1 VHLHFLCSFFCY
13 FVIFQRLVS
22 RRSLRHDPIFDAL
35 IAKLYPSREVYEKQQ
50 EALLTQV
57 MQKHEFNTKTKKKQS
72 TQKKLENSGLM
83 PFFGSDFCTKFDPRM
98 IFSKGDLHIILK
110 LRHLKIGEHSSLF

>member
-1 VHLHFLCSFFCY
+1 M
-13 FVIFQRLVS
+13 VS

-83 PFFGSDFCTKFDPRM
+83 PFFGA
-98 IFSKGDLHIILK
+98 IFVQNLAP
-110 LRHLKIGEHSSLF
+110 E

>member
-1 VHLHFLCSFFCY
+1 
-13 FVIFQRLVS
+13 LVS

-72 TQKKLENSGLM
+72 KDQKKSENSG
-83 PFFGSDFCTKFDPRM
+83 
-98 IFSKGDLHIILK
+98 IIYTV
-110 LRHLKIGEHSSLF
+110 